1 MANECMTRR
10 RLGTGWLL
18 LFGLTAADGAL
29 AADLSGLWLTED
41 REARVKFAPCGSSVC
56 GTVVGLKQPIDPETG
71 KPLTDKKNPDASKRQ
86 GPMIGMTIALGFKD
100 TGDGKWSGTFYNA
113 EDGRSYTGSIVH
125 SGPSTLAVTGCL
137 LMFCQT
143 QTWTRVGS

>member
-1 MANECMTRR
+1 MANRCITRR
-10 RLGTGWLL
+10 WLATAWLL
-18 LFGLTAADGAL
+18 LFGLTAANGAL
-29 AADLSGLWLTED
+29 AADLSGVWLTED
-41 REARVKFAPCGSSVC
+41 REARVRFAPCGSSVC

-86 GPMIGMTIALGFKD
+86 RPMIGVAIALGFKD

-125 SGPSTLAVTGCL
+125 SGPTTLAVTGCL

-143 QTWTRVGS
+143 QTWTRFGS